1 MEKVFN
7 EVLQCFLALSTE
19 ICINPLTL
27 FSNSSATI
35 DKRCN
40 SSTLREDD
48 TIRLITQFIE
58 IPSWF
63 RLRIIF
69 IIKFFH
75 YMSQL
80 RTKNDIACFYRFLR
94 FYADLLAFW
103 SDFSETVY
111 PQLSQKLH
119 TGSKKEEFLS
129 DFSG

>member
-1 MEKVFN
+1 M
-7 EVLQCFLALSTE
+7 
-19 ICINPLTL
+19 
-27 FSNSSATI
+27 
-35 DKRCN
+35 
-40 SSTLREDD
+40 
-48 TIRLITQFIE
+48 
-58 IPSWF
+58 
-63 RLRIIF
+63 IF

-80 RTKNDIACFYRFLR
+80 RTKNDIACLR